1 MLSVITRH
9 LNALYRLRILKA
21 GKKIVVGF
29 KLQFINQVHVKK
41 KLNRKEA
48 LKRRQDAKTQTFS
61 TCVQGLKLTK
71 DLKNACKVIKDHS
84 TSSIS

>member
-41 KLNRKEA
+41 KLIRKEA
-48 LKRRQDAKTQTFS
+48 LKRINLQERRKHFPP
-61 TCVQGLKLTK
+61 V
-71 DLKNACKVIKDHS
+71 CKG
-84 TSSIS
+84 

>member
-41 KLNRKEA
+41 Y
-48 LKRRQDAKTQTFS
+48 
-61 TCVQGLKLTK
+61 
-71 DLKNACKVIKDHS
+71 
-84 TSSIS
+84 

>member
-41 KLNRKEA
+41 KLMRKEA
-48 LKRRQDAKTQTFS
+48 LKRINLQERRKHFPP
-61 TCVQGLKLTK
+61 V
-71 DLKNACKVIKDHS
+71 CKG
-84 TSSIS
+84 

>member
-21 GKKIVVGF
+21 GEKIVVGF

-48 LKRRQDAKTQTFS
+48 LKRRKDANIFHLCARAKAHQRS
-61 TCVQGLKLTK
+61 EKCL
-71 DLKNACKVIKDHS
+71 
-84 TSSIS
+84 